1 MNLVGGMLNRLK
13 LGVLNELGLEEGLI
27 DLIDTWKL
35 RHPKMNLQ
43 YQVNLK
49 GLPKTNEIISVT
61 TYRIIQECLTNI
73 SRHAKAKYVA
83 IEIQLIKKNGASK
96 MIDIHVK
103 DDGIGLSKSHRDG
116 FGLSG
121 MRERIHE
128 VNGNIKIVS
137 EVNQGVSLHIQLPLK
152 KIKYK

>member
-1 MNLVGGMLNRLK
+1 M
-13 LGVLNELGLEEGLI
+13 
-27 DLIDTWKL
+27 DTWKL

-43 YQVNLK
+43 YQINLK
-49 GLPKTNEIISVT
+49 GLPKTNEIISIT

-73 SRHAKAKYVA
+73 SRHAKAKDV
-83 IEIQLIKKNGASK
+83 EIQIQCIKKNAASK
-96 MIDIHVK
+96 MIDIHVQ

-128 VNGNIKIVS
+128 VSGNIKIVS

-152 KIKYK
+152 RIKK

>member
-13 LGVLNELGLEEGLI
+13 LGVLNELGLEEGVI

-43 YQVNLK
+43 YQINLK
-49 GLPKTNEIISVT
+49 GLPKTNEIISIT

-73 SRHAKAKYVA
+73 SRHAKAKHVE
-83 IEIQLIKKNGASK
+83 IEIQMIKKNGASK

-137 EVNQGVSLHIQLPLK
+137 EMNQGVSLHIQLPLK
-152 KIKYK
+152 RIQK